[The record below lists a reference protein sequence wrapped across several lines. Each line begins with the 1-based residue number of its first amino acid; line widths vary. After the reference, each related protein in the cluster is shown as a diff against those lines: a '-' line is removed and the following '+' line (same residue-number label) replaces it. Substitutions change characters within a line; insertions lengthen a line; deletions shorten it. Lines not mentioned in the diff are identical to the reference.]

1 MSTNTIDSET
11 KNDST
16 KHSVP
21 SAASKT
27 VSPRSEWVRMD
38 KTAFPLRKA
47 CRVRFA
53 RLHLLTQ
60 SY

>member
-38 KTAFPLRKA
+38 KKAFPFRKA
-47 CRVRFA
+47 RRARFA

>member
-27 VSPRSEWVRMD
+27 GHRAASGYGWTRR
-38 KTAFPLRKA
+38 
-47 CRVRFA
+47 RFRCERRA
-53 RLHLLTQ
+53 G
-60 SY
+60 

>member
-27 VSPRSEWVRMD
+27 VSPGSGWVRMD

-47 CRVRFA
+47 CRARFA
-53 RLHLLTQ
+53 RLHLLTR